1 MSARRRSIT
10 VHGMHDESLA
20 DLESHDE
27 FFSSNEAEEDSESD
41 ESDDSSDDKPPAQR
55 IYHSHGA
62 ASAASVSSDM
72 PKLETVSDA
81 EEEFLSESEDDDS
94 EVRTAT
100 TTVERAE
107 QTSALVASGSECHDE
122 HWLWLSRHQP
132 LCYFGQGRPQELDD
146 IAA

>member
-27 FFSSNEAEEDSESD
+27 CFFFSNEAEGDSESD
-41 ESDDSSDDKPPAQR
+41 ESDDSSDDEPPAQR

-72 PKLETVSDA
+72 PELETVSDA

-94 EVRTAT
+94 EVRTAA

-107 QTSALVASGSECHDE
+107 QTSALVASGSE
-122 HWLWLSRHQP
+122 
-132 LCYFGQGRPQELDD
+132 
-146 IAA
+146 